1 MSQQINPFQF
11 EAATSLPPEQLI
23 EYFIEDNNFSR
34 FVRSNR
40 NIFLVGERGSGKTMN
55 LLYHS
60 IEIQKTLAIKKK
72 EEVNLS
78 YIGVY
83 IPCSMPLYQK
93 NEYQLLEDKYLPIVI
108 SENLF
113 VLDMAYY
120 IIKSIDIIKEYV
132 VINNIDEISNE
143 INYVLGINIK
153 DKNNLYE
160 SLMQYFK
167 KESIIYQK
175 SIMANFDIKLTTSW
189 SFYSLIIPLLT
200 ILRKINILN
209 NTHFMLM
216 IDDVQFLNDYQR
228 KLLNGLI
235 SYRNNSIFS
244 CKVATPKINRFDM
257 TTSTGGTILEG
268 HDYLEIDMM
277 QPFQNRNAAF
287 SKFAKEIIER
297 RLEKINNKKINA
309 EDFFPKNPQFEKDL
323 EESNE
328 KVRREI
334 LNSHP
339 DWSTKQINDYV
350 YKFGRAQY
358 FRDRLV
364 KANNPPYS
372 GFELLVHLST
382 GVIRNL
388 LNPCYWMYDR
398 VLSHRQINKIIE
410 FIPPNIQTEV
420 INDCSKKLW
429 EFLNDGLECKVQD
442 CNTAQSNEIKNLY
455 KELNKLFRYRLLN
468 HKSEPRAVVF
478 TISGM
483 DHESEKI
490 LFPILDIAQKA
501 NLLYMRMSR
510 AKDDGFIEPY
520 YTPNRMLWPSVGLDP
535 QGQHARVSLKA
546 KDIIAATQGINFP
559 TDESVNNENVG
570 ELFNDEL

>member
-11 EAATSLPPEQLI
+11 EAATSLPHEQLI

-60 IEIQKTLAIKKK
+60 IEIQKILAVKNSEAID
-72 EEVNLS
+72 LS

-83 IPCSMPLYQK
+83 IPCSTPLYQK
-93 NEYQLLEDKYLPIVI
+93 NEYQLFEDKYLPTII

-120 IIKSIDIIKEYV
+120 IIKSIDIVKEYI
-132 VINNIDEISNE
+132 VIDSIDEIINE
-143 INYVLGINIK
+143 ITYVLGINIK
-153 DKNNLYE
+153 DKSNLYE

-167 KESIIYQK
+167 KETITYQR
-175 SIMANFDIKLTTSW
+175 SLMANFDVKSTTSW
-189 SFYSLIIPLLT
+189 SFYSLIIPLLG
-200 ILRKINILN
+200 ILRKIKTLK

-216 IDDVQFLNDYQR
+216 IDDIQFLNDYQK

-235 SYRNNSIFS
+235 SYRDNSIFS
-244 CKVATPKINRFDM
+244 CKIATPKINRFNM

-287 SKFAKEIIER
+287 YKFAKEIIER
-297 RLEKINNKKINA
+297 RLEKINNKKISA
-309 EDFFPKNPQFEKDL
+309 EDFFPQNPQFEKDL
-323 EESNE
+323 EESNN
-328 KVRREI
+328 KVKQDI
-334 LNSHP
+334 LSKHP
-339 DWSTKQINDYV
+339 DWSLKKINDYV

-358 FRDRLV
+358 FRDRLI

-372 GFELLVHLST
+372 GFEILIHLST

-398 VLSHRQINKIIE
+398 VLSDNKANNTIE
-410 FIPPNIQTEV
+410 FIPSKIQTEV

-429 EFLNDGLECKVQD
+429 ELLNDGLECKVQNCTKD
-442 CNTAQSNEIKNLY
+442 QSDAIKNLY
-455 KELNKLFRYRLLN
+455 KELYKLFRHRLFN

-483 DHESEKI
+483 DQELENI
-490 LFPILDIAQKA
+490 LLPLLDIAQKA
-501 NLLYMRMSR
+501 NLLYTRMSR
-510 AKDDGFIEPY
+510 AKDDGFLEPY

-546 KDIIAATQGINFP
+546 KDIIAATQGMDFP
-559 TDESVNNENVG
+559 LNDSVDYKG
-570 ELFNDEL
+570 ELFDDEL